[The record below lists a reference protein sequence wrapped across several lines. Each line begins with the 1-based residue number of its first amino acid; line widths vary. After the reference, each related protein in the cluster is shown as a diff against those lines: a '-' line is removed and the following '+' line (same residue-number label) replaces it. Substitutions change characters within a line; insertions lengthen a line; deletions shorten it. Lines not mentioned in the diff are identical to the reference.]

1 MVVHFR
7 IFSIFAYPKTN
18 RTGMIH
24 DELRPLLETIRRLAL
39 QVGVRNLSFEKLK
52 KNPEIQVDLLKKYI
66 HSNEEL
72 VEKTL
77 ELEREKFS
85 VIFIEFDFEGM
96 NAIDILMIVSKEMA
110 EKFNEIS
117 PSITYELKSLFP
129 EIYRDHFDKR
139 IQFISDKIRINLTKG
154 INQGM
159 YRSDLSIEL
168 IARLYI
174 SRLID
179 LHNPDFFPPEAFS
192 FSTLFD
198 QMFESFIRSVGTPEG
213 LAYYDQK
220 RKTVK
225 F

>member
-1 MVVHFR
+1 
-7 IFSIFAYPKTN
+7 
-18 RTGMIH
+18 MIQE
-24 DELRPLLETIRRLAL
+24 ELRPLLETIRRKAL
-39 QVGVRNLSFEKLK
+39 DMGVRNLSIEKLK
-52 KNPEIQVDLLKKYI
+52 KYPDIQWDILKKYI
-66 HSNEEL
+66 HSNDEL

-77 ELEREKFS
+77 ELEREKFNI
-85 VIFIEFDFEGM
+85 IFLKFDFEGM

-110 EKFNEIS
+110 EKFSELS
-117 PSITYELKSLFP
+117 PSITHELKDLFP
-129 EIYRDHFDKR
+129 EIYHNHFEKR

-154 INQGM
+154 ISQGM

-192 FSTLFD
+192 FSTLFN

-213 LAYYDQK
+213 LAYYDLKKKAVQ
-220 RKTVK
+220 

>member
-1 MVVHFR
+1 
-7 IFSIFAYPKTN
+7 
-18 RTGMIH
+18 MIQE
-24 DELRPLLETIRRLAL
+24 ELKPILETIRRLAL
-39 QVGVRNLSFEKLK
+39 KVGVRNLSLEKLK
-52 KNPEIQVDLLKKYI
+52 KHPEVQDDILKKYI
-66 HSNEEL
+66 HSNDEL

-110 EKFNEIS
+110 KKFNELS
-117 PSITYELKSLFP
+117 PSITSELRWLFP
-129 EIYRDHFDKR
+129 DIYHDHFDKR

-154 INQGM
+154 ISQGM

-179 LHNPDFFPPEAFS
+179 MHNPDFFPPKEFS

-198 QMFESFIRSVGTPEG
+198 QMFESFIRSVCTPEG
-213 LAYYDQK
+213 LAYYDLK
-220 RKTVK
+220 RKSSQ

>member
-1 MVVHFR
+1 
-7 IFSIFAYPKTN
+7 
-18 RTGMIH
+18 MIQE
-24 DELRPLLETIRRLAL
+24 ELRPVLETIRRKAL
-39 QVGVRNLSFEKLK
+39 EIGVRNLSLGNLK
-52 KNPEIQVDLLKKYI
+52 KHPEIQLNILKKYI
-66 HSNEEL
+66 HTNEEL

-85 VIFIEFDFEGM
+85 VIFLEYDFEGM
-96 NAIDILMIVSKEMA
+96 NAIDILMIVSHEMSK
-110 EKFNEIS
+110 KFTELS
-117 PSITYELKSLFP
+117 PSITHDLKDLFP
-129 EIYRDHFDKR
+129 QIYQDHFDKR

-154 INQGM
+154 ISQGM

-179 LHNPDFFPPEAFS
+179 IHNPDFFPPKEFS
-192 FSTLFD
+192 FTTLFD

-213 LAYYDQK
+213 LEYYDQK
-220 RKTVK
+220 RKTVV

>member
-1 MVVHFR
+1 
-7 IFSIFAYPKTN
+7 
-18 RTGMIH
+18 MIQE
-24 DELRPLLETIRRLAL
+24 ELRPLLETIRRKAFDM
-39 QVGVRNLSFEKLK
+39 GVRNLSIEKLK
-52 KNPEIQVDLLKKYI
+52 KYPDIQWDILKKYI

-77 ELEREKFS
+77 ELEREKFDI
-85 VIFIEFDFEGM
+85 IFLEYDFEGM

-110 EKFNEIS
+110 EKFSELS
-117 PSITYELKSLFP
+117 PSITHELKDLFP
-129 EIYRDHFDKR
+129 EIYHNHFEKR

-192 FSTLFD
+192 FATLFN

-213 LAYYDQK
+213 LAYYDLKKKAIQ
-220 RKTVK
+220 

>member
-1 MVVHFR
+1 M
-7 IFSIFAYPKTN
+7 
-18 RTGMIH
+18 
-24 DELRPLLETIRRLAL
+24 
-39 QVGVRNLSFEKLK
+39 GVRNLSIEKLK
-52 KNPEIQVDLLKKYI
+52 NYPDIQWDILRKYI
-66 HSNEEL
+66 HSNDEL

-77 ELEREKFS
+77 ELEREKFNI
-85 VIFIEFDFEGM
+85 IFLKFDFEGM

-110 EKFNEIS
+110 EKFSELS
-117 PSITYELKSLFP
+117 PSITHELKDLFP
-129 EIYRDHFDKR
+129 EIYHNHFEKR

-154 INQGM
+154 ISQGM

-192 FSTLFD
+192 FSTLFN

-213 LAYYDQK
+213 LAYYDLKKKAVQ
-220 RKTVK
+220 